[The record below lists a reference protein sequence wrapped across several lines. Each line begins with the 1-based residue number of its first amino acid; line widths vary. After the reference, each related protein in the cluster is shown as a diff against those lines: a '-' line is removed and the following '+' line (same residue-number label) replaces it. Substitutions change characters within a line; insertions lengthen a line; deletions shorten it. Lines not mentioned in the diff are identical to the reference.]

1 MTRKVL
7 IADHSVHDTERL
19 GRSVSEA
26 GLSFELCNSGAELAQ
41 HLNNEQLDWAAIV
54 ILWDLPGPPFGPEL
68 LARCRRLLPSVP
80 LVVVSD
86 SLDASLATRAHALG
100 ANDFLQAPLEPSRIK
115 SCFDS
120 LLNDQDSYLP
130 NVTELNK
137 RILGK
142 SPALLATLRQVAR
155 IIQHRADRILVLG
168 ESGTG
173 KELLA
178 QALHDLSSDPHA
190 PFVAFNVTAIPKD
203 LIESALFGHEK
214 GAFTGATDLHRG
226 YMEEAGTGTLFM
238 DEFGELDLSLQ
249 AKLLRVIQE
258 KKFRR
263 LKGTKEI
270 DFKARLICATNR
282 DLAADVKE
290 GSFRRDLFHR
300 IAEVTIQ
307 VPPLRERSGDL
318 DELLNYFLKLYGSN
332 RKVQLERETLTI
344 LQSYTF
350 EGNIRELEN
359 IVKMALIECDGEI
372 ILPRHLPLPLMRKF
386 LKDKDKPAQDTESQL
401 IPAAPATPYAEEYE
415 ELVRELINSLPT
427 NWEEEPYKNMAEKY
441 QHAFD
446 RIYLQKLIE
455 RHRYNITKATKA
467 AKIDKKT
474 FDKHWEASGLP
485 PRRPEAREKTEEMA
499 TTPTI
504 E

>member
-1 MTRKVL
+1 MTGKVL

-19 GRSVSEA
+19 GRSVTEA

-41 HLNNEQLDWAAIV
+41 RLENKQLDWAAIV

-68 LARCRRLLPSVP
+68 LARCRRLLPGVP

-100 ANDFLQAPLEPSRIK
+100 ANDFLQTPLEPLRIK

-120 LLNDQDSYLP
+120 LLKDQDSYLP
-130 NVTELNK
+130 KIKELNK
-137 RILGK
+137 RIPGK

-155 IIQHRADRILVLG
+155 IIQHQAERILLIG

-178 QALHDLSSDPHA
+178 HALHDFSSDPNA
-190 PFVAFNVTAIPKD
+190 PFVAVNVAAIPKE

-214 GAFTGATDLHRG
+214 GAFTGASDLHLG
-226 YMEEAGTGTLFM
+226 YMEEAGTGTLFL
-238 DEFGELDLSLQ
+238 DELGELDLSLQ
-249 AKLLRVIQE
+249 AKLLRAIQE

-270 DFKARLICATNR
+270 EFKARLICATNR
-282 DLAADVKE
+282 DLATDVKE

-318 DELLNYFLKLYGSN
+318 DELVNYFLKLYGSN
-332 RKVQLERETLTI
+332 RKVHLERETLTI
-344 LQSYTF
+344 LHSYPF
-350 EGNIRELEN
+350 PGNIRELEN
-359 IVKMALIECDGEI
+359 FVKTALMESDGES
-372 ILPRHLPLPLMRKF
+372 ILPHHLPLPTMSKF
-386 LKDKDKPAQDTESQL
+386 LKDKDQPVQGTESAS
-401 IPAAPATPYAEEYE
+401 ISAAPAPSYAEEYE
-415 ELVRELINSLPT
+415 ELVRELIKSLPT

-446 RIYLQKLIE
+446 RIYLQRLIE
-455 RHRYNITKATKA
+455 RHRYNVTKATKA

-485 PRRPEAREKTEEMA
+485 PRRPDAREKTKEMA
-499 TTPTI
+499 TITDD
-504 E
+504 